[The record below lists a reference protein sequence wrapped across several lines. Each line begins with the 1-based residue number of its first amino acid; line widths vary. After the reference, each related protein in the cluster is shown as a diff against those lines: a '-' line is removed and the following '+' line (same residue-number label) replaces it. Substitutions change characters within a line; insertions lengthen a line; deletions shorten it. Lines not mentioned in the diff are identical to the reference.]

1 MIRDLKKDQKLID
14 FRLYREN
21 CYKTLENIYVK
32 DLRILKNKDLSQ
44 VIIVDNAV
52 YSFGF

>member
-1 MIRDLKKDQKLID
+1 MIESYPVQDRGQVLQDLKKNQKLID

-32 DLRILKNKDLSQ
+32 DLRILKNKDLR
-44 VIIVDNAV
+44 
-52 YSFGF
+52 